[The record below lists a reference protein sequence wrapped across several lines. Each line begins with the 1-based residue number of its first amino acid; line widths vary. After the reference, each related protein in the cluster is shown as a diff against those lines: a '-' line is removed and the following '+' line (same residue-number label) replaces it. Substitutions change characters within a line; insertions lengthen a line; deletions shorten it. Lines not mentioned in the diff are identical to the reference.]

1 MKRPAVTAQAIHLNH
16 VALLVA
22 HLFPTFIDS
31 FAMAKIA
38 VGFRVRSGWAAA
50 IVLSGPLS
58 SPSVLH
64 ARRIELSDPAVPESR
79 QPFHAVDDAQG
90 DLEPNEDEIKKRVQ
104 VVRHVAEQS
113 IGQLMTDCRAN
124 GWNPQRA
131 GIVAGSLV
139 DPFTIHSPHIRAHA
153 MEGRLFR
160 TVVEDGVHAHGLS
173 CIVLGEKTAFE
184 TASQVIHLNED
195 ELKRTLTNLGRHAQG
210 PWRSEEKLAALAA
223 WVAVS
228 ENGQTE

>member
-1 MKRPAVTAQAIHLNH
+1 LKRGR
-16 VALLVA
+16 LLVA
-22 HLFPTFIDS
+22 QLFPTFVDS
-31 FAMAKIA
+31 FGMAKIA
-38 VGFRVRSGWAAA
+38 VGFRVKSGWAAA
-50 IVLSGPLS
+50 IVLSGPSS

-90 DLEPNEDEIKKRVQ
+90 DLEPNEAQIKKRVQ

-113 IGQLMTDCRAN
+113 IGRLLTDCRAN

-139 DPFTIHSPHIRAHA
+139 DPSTIHSPHIRAHA

-160 TVVEDGVHAHGLS
+160 TVVDDAVQAHGLS
-173 CIVLGEKTAFE
+173 SIVLGEKTAFG
-184 TASQVIHLNED
+184 AGARQINLD
-195 ELKRTLTNLGRHAQG
+195 ERTLRRTLVSLGRHVDGLRRA
-210 PWRSEEKLAALAA
+210 EEKLAALAA

-228 ENGQTE
+228 ENR

>member
-1 MKRPAVTAQAIHLNH
+1 MKRGR
-16 VALLVA
+16 LLVA
-22 HLFPTFIDS
+22 QLFPTFVDS
-31 FAMAKIA
+31 FGMAKIA
-38 VGFRVRSGWAAA
+38 VGFRVKSGWAAA
-50 IVLSGPLS
+50 IVLSGPSS

-90 DLEPNEDEIKKRVQ
+90 DLEPNEAQIKKRVQ

-113 IGQLMTDCRAN
+113 IGRLLTDCRAN

-139 DPFTIHSPHIRAHA
+139 DPSTIHSPHIRAHA

-160 TVVEDGVHAHGLS
+160 TVVDDAVQAHGLS
-173 CIVLGEKTAFE
+173 SIVLDEKTAFE
-184 TASQVIHLNED
+184 SAARQINPD
-195 ELKRTLTNLGRHAQG
+195 ERTLKRTLVSLGRDVDG
-210 PWRSEEKLAALAA
+210 LWRAEEKLAALAA

-228 ENGQTE
+228 ENR